1 MNAKVEPHTS
11 AGWTTVCDQED
22 LIPNIGVCAKVNN
35 HQIAIFMVEDT
46 IGNSE
51 LFAIDNYDPKSGAN
65 VLSRGIVGDLKG
77 HKVVASPIYKNHFD
91 LQTGECL
98 EEEYSIPVYTVRN
111 ANGKIEV
118 AV

>member
-1 MNAKVEPHTS
+1 MNAKVEPQLET
-11 AGWTTVCDQED
+11 GWITVCDQQD
-22 LIPNIGVCAKVNN
+22 LIPNVGVCAKVNN
-35 HQIAIFMVEDT
+35 RQVAIFML
-46 IGNSE
+46 NNE
-51 LFAIDNYDPKSGAN
+51 LFAIDNYDPKSGVN

-98 EEEYSIPVYTVRN
+98 EEDYSIPVYSVRN